1 MELLPC
7 WQKQRK
13 PSSWSTQM
21 PWTQGEESH
30 SFKLC
35 WQSGPANPRGHSH
48 LNLGNVEFGIL
59 KKPNYVLEHLLSL
72 ILLEVAGVC
81 YARSSVDTLRLA
93 AGISFCLT
101 IFSGV
106 AIRAQALV
114 RMTIMALR
122 QVHANAVVSTR
133 RWRASIDFLTMRSN
147 VSVTT
152 VALVPLLM
160 CLF

>member
-1 MELLPC
+1 MF
-7 WQKQRK
+7 WNIYSQ
-13 PSSWSTQM
+13 
-21 PWTQGEESH
+21 
-30 SFKLC
+30 
-35 WQSGPANPRGHSH
+35 
-48 LNLGNVEFGIL
+48 
-59 KKPNYVLEHLLSL
+59 LSL

-93 AGISFCLT
+93 AGISFCLA

-114 RMTIMALR
+114 RVTIMALR

-133 RWRASIDFLTMRSN
+133 RWRAAIYLLTVRPNISIA
-147 VSVTT
+147 T